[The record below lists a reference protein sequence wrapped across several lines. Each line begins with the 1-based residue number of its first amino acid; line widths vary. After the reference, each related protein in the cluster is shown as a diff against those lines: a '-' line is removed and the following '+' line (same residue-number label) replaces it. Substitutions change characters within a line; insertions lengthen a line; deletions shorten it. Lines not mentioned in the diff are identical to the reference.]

1 VNKSSPDEG
10 VCTECAGLF
19 MLRVEGLGIDNVGAT
34 ANDQRVIGI
43 GMGDEGNRR
52 AENMRW

>member
-1 VNKSSPDEG
+1 VLEQTCRRWIDFD
-10 VCTECAGLF
+10 AGD